1 MSWGPPLT
9 QRAESSNNP
18 AIAIWRRFSRFATVR
33 VHKLGVKPSAPASAR
48 LMVCWSTT
56 IITKDEFDAFVER
69 SILVRGSPRL
79 CIAGLGEQQRV
90 AHDGDPAFGDG

>member
-1 MSWGPPLT
+1 
-9 QRAESSNNP
+9 
-18 AIAIWRRFSRFATVR
+18 
-33 VHKLGVKPSAPASAR
+33 
-48 LMVCWSTT
+48 MVCWSTT

-90 AHDGDPAFGDG
+90 AHDWDPAFGDG